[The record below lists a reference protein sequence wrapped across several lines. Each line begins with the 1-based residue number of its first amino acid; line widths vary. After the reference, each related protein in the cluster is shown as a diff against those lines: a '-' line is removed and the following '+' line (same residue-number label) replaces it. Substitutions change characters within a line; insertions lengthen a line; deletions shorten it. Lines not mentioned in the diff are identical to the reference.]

1 MEYVIFNNQVR
12 LATLNEIAQIVSDSA
27 EQMQISNGFA
37 YILPE
42 EYTFGGDIYQLS
54 KNFVDSPPLDVS
66 DTIRLHALRVPMKAC
81 GKMSHDSIITADGLW
96 AVEECVGREVTAE
109 PWFTVGSGVRT
120 TNSAYFGQ
128 YTPECNL
135 QQLVNLGY
143 TVVGPLVF
151 NVDNVAALPDS
162 ELPYLI
168 VGNLPFT
175 NVLYYSNGLEVIQ
188 LQPDVV
194 VRATPFKQSGKN
206 YYPVTIDGVTYVVAV
221 ESQYGCNLQMLGRT
235 VRRHRAPAHDARSR
249 AELARHENPMFV
261 HDARRDI
268 RHDTRRLRLDD
279 LNGSDEL
286 TAPRG
291 NRCAS
296 NDTLRRKHI
305 ESTTV
310 NTDER
315 VTHPT
320 RTPRRPIDAAEPSTT
335 IYSSLELA
343 DMQYALTVLGYDVK
357 LLDLY
362 DVNNLLHNTYSY
374 HGIIADN
381 HVELLSDIQDVS
393 DLEEAIKNPEYAV
406 TVIHQHW
413 LTAGEITDILQYWGF
428 DAVLQSVD
436 ADSAIYYYN
445 GIISPKYKELL
456 ETTKLDQWINRFN
469 THIHANNQ
477 STDSLLKCVE
487 RLGYRGV
494 VMSDPD
500 ESTARVM
507 VDSVMSDEEVLS
519 VLTGDTVD
527 NTPVPSEFDSR
538 LSVDRLKETLNR
550 FGYKRRVKLLGIC
563 GDVKT
568 YQYPGFIHTDV
579 LQQIAPAADL
589 RKIARNITPL
599 HTMLTI
605 DQCHEA
611 LHGNYDNAIID
622 ISDPEST
629 MHHFIFMGILPA
641 DILTEFESRK

>member
-1 MEYVIFNNQVR
+1 MENVIINNQIK
-12 LATLNEIAQIVSDSA
+12 LASLDQIHAIVTTGENAQV
-27 EQMQISNGFA
+27 QISNGFA
-37 YILPE
+37 FIAPE
-42 EYTFGGDIYQLS
+42 AYDFGGDIYALS
-54 KNFVDSPPLDVS
+54 TNFADVPPVQVS
-66 DTIRLHALRVPMKAC
+66 DNIRLHALKSPMRAC
-81 GKMSHDSIITADGLW
+81 GKMSRESVITADGLW
-96 AVEECVGREVTAE
+96 AVEEIVNQEVKAE
-109 PWFTVGSGVRT
+109 PWFTVGSWVCT
-120 TNSAYFGQ
+120 TNSTYFGQ

-135 QQLVNLGY
+135 HQLVNLGY
-143 TVVGPLVF
+143 TVIGPLVF

-168 VGNLPFT
+168 VGKLPFT
-175 NVLYYSNGLEVIQ
+175 NVLYYSDVLEVIQ
-188 LQPDVV
+188 LQPDTV
-194 VRATPFKQSGKN
+194 VRSTPFKQSGKN

-235 VRRHRAPAHDARSR
+235 VRRHRAPAHDACSR

-261 HDARRDI
+261 HDTRRDI

-286 TAPRG
+286 SYRTRNEERAAQR
-291 NRCAS
+291 A
-296 NDTLRRKHI
+296 LRDA
-305 ESTTV
+305 
-310 NTDER
+310 DER

-343 DMQYALTVLGYDVK
+343 DMTHALTVLGYDVK

-362 DVNNLLHNTYSY
+362 DVNNLLHNTYGY
-374 HGIIADN
+374 YGIIADN

-589 RKIARNITPL
+589 RKIARNITSL

-629 MHHFIFMGILPA
+629 MHHLIYMGILPA
-641 DILTEFESRK
+641 AILTEFESRK